1 MTDKPLVRL
10 QASSDRAKAKRQR
23 AELMQSGTV
32 ESYVTIAK
40 LKDGGYHAVSQ
51 GLSPDAIA
59 DALLAVTMALEHHL
73 TEETT
78 VKLRPKGIGETMNLG
93 EGDYA
98 GPARKDREV
107 TTDAAGVL
115 VPPEGENFIRC
126 GECDTPGWFITHRNV
141 DDAAA
146 RYVCSKC
153 GNEVKMIRV
162 THREGT
168 A

>member
-1 MTDKPLVRL
+1 MTDKPPLVRL

-32 ESYVTIAK
+32 ESHVTIAA

-51 GLSPDAIA
+51 GMSPDAIA
-59 DALLAVTMALEHHL
+59 DALLAVTQALAHHL
-73 TEETT
+73 AEETA
-78 VKLRPKGIGETMNLG
+78 VKLRPVGQTLNPG

-98 GPARKDREV
+98 GPARKVREV
-107 TTDAAGVL
+107 ATDAAGVL
-115 VPPEGENFIRC
+115 VPPDGENFIRC
-126 GECDTPGWFITHRNV
+126 GECENPGWFITHRNI
-141 DDAAA
+141 DDAPT